1 MAWPHVGCTLACAS
15 GGRGVPWQAPA
26 VVFLVG
32 QASKAAVGWGV
43 QQEGQELGDVLL
55 GSYMD
60 MYCNLTLKVTHGL

>member
-1 MAWPHVGCTLACAS
+1 M
-15 GGRGVPWQAPA
+15 PWQAPA